1 MEVRYLGFEQQQNAR
16 AYRFDVVEKGQP
28 ARRFIVTADL
38 SLFHTLGVVIQEGPT
53 LSASKLMADLEKD
66 FAGVHELTAQ
76 DLRAYV
82 SARSMA
88 DAKRAEARKAPRRR
102 PSPTDGHVPGEAFGA
117 KPFGY

>member
-1 MEVRYLGFEQQQNAR
+1 MEVRYMGFEQQQNAR

-38 SLFHTLGVVIQEGPT
+38 ALFHTLGVVIQEGPA
-53 LSASKLMADLEKD
+53 LSASKLVADLERD
-66 FAGVHELTAQ
+66 FAGIHELTAQ

-82 SARSMA
+82 MARSVA

-102 PSPTDGHVPGEAFGA
+102 PTPTEGSLPPQSLGA
-117 KPFGY
+117 KPYGF